1 MAAWSPSAPTRR
13 STSSSRPRM
22 AAWPRAR
29 SQCAAS
35 PVSSCRAR
43 PSIFWMIRLWCSPVK
58 AAHERRPRFTP
69 YGVRPDIERSKAPVS
84 RRWSI
89 AALVTAIAC
98 RGSSTPATTPAPD
111 VAAIPTASTAAMDA
125 HLRYLADDL
134 LEGRAPAT
142 RGGRLAAKY
151 IAAQFEAMGLEPA
164 GPDGSY
170 FQPVALVGLT
180 PHPSLV
186 WGKDGAT
193 RSLTY
198 LDDFVAWAERP
209 ESHIVADGDLV
220 FVGYGIRAGEWRWDD
235 YKDVDVRGK
244 VLLML
249 VNDPGLQDTTIFNGR
264 ALTYYGRW
272 TYKLE
277 EAARRGAVGA
287 LLVHTTESATYGWDV
302 VRGSWSV
309 EQFKLD
315 RPAAQSIAFAGWV
328 THDAAQAALGQAGLS
343 LDSLTRAAARRDFRP
358 VSTGLHV
365 ALDVTSALRHV
376 RSENVVARIPGS
388 DPALTR
394 QAVLFTAHWDHKG
407 IGPVANGD
415 SIYNGAEDNASG
427 VAALLAAAQ
436 ALTQVAPRPRRTLLF
451 VATTAE
457 ESGLLGSE
465 AYTLDPLVPL
475 ERTAAVLNLDVANV
489 RGATR
494 DIDALGI
501 DRSTLGA
508 MFQAAAK
515 LESLTVIHEPD
526 VRGSFYRSDHFP
538 FARAGVP
545 ALSIHPGRDFVGR
558 PAGWGEQEAA
568 RYNRERYHQPSD
580 EYRPTFSY
588 AGMAQEVRVA
598 MRVALTVANAP
609 ALPEWLP
616 NSEFQRPS
624 GHANP

>member
-1 MAAWSPSAPTRR
+1 MISVGCAGA
-13 STSSSRPRM
+13 SRP
-22 AAWPRAR
+22 
-29 SQCAAS
+29 
-35 PVSSCRAR
+35 
-43 PSIFWMIRLWCSPVK
+43 
-58 AAHERRPRFTP
+58 
-69 YGVRPDIERSKAPVS
+69 G
-84 RRWSI
+84 
-89 AALVTAIAC
+89 
-98 RGSSTPATTPAPD
+98 GTPATRAAPLPA
-111 VAAIPTASTAAMDA
+111 VSTAAMDA
-125 HLRYLADDL
+125 HLKYLADDL

-142 RGGRLAAKY
+142 RGGRLAARY
-151 IAAQFEAMGLEPA
+151 IAAQFEALGLEPA
-164 GPDGSY
+164 ARDGSY
-170 FQPVALVGLT
+170 FQSVALVGMT

-186 WGKDGAT
+186 WGKGGAT
-193 RSLTY
+193 RPLTY

-209 ESHIVADGDLV
+209 ERHIVADGEVV
-220 FVGYGIRAGEWRWDD
+220 FVGYGVAAAEWRWDD
-235 YKDVDVRGK
+235 YKDMDVRGK

-249 VNDPGLQDTTIFNGR
+249 VNDPGLQDSTIFNGR

-277 EAARRGAVGA
+277 EAARRGALGA
-287 LLVHTTESATYGWDV
+287 LLIHTTESATYPWEV

-315 RPAAQSIAFAGWV
+315 RPAAQSLAFAGWV
-328 THDAAQAALGQAGLS
+328 TAAAVQAALARAGLN

-358 VSTGLHV
+358 VATSLHV
-365 ALDVTSALRHV
+365 AVDIASAVRRVT
-376 RSENVVARIPGS
+376 SENVVAKLTGS
-388 DPALTR
+388 DPTLAK
-394 QAVLFTAHWDHKG
+394 QVVLFTAHWDHKG
-407 IGPVANGD
+407 IGPAIRGD

-436 ALTQVAPRPRRTLLF
+436 AFTQVAPRPRRTLLF

-465 AYTLDPLVPL
+465 AYVESPLVPL

-515 LESLTVIHEPD
+515 LESLTVVHEPD

-558 PAGWGEQEAA
+558 PTGWGKEQDEL
-568 RYNRERYHQPSD
+568 YNRERYHQPSD
-580 EYRPTFSY
+580 EYHPTFTY
-588 AGMAQEVRVA
+588 AGLAQEVRVT
-598 MRVALTVANAP
+598 MRLALAIANT
-609 ALPEWLP
+609 PEPPRWLP
-616 NSEFQRPS
+616 SSEFQRPTTRS
-624 GHANP
+624 LP